1 MMVRLKTLIL
11 LSACFLVVGGVFCDE
26 NKGEYSV
33 KIEGVSSKLRRYI
46 QRIIREDLKDFE
58 ADTEVIYLYDAS
70 HKIKNLCIE
79 EGYKDCS
86 VASMWNEKE
95 KTVTFTVHPGQRF
108 WVDDIELRGMTVFDP
123 DDFLKKAGFRE
134 SGIVVKTYYSVLW
147 LEDFKEAIRR
157 NYKKKGYLD
166 ARIDKLEKSF
176 GENGSVDIRM
186 KIHEGRQY
194 RISEIDIKG
203 MRVFSQADLL
213 TELAGYDYFFP
224 QCASEM
230 KIDLQNFYYE
240 RGYVKMTST
249 SKISDDGEGG
259 KVITI
264 TVNEG
269 RQYTI
274 SRIEIFGL
282 SATRNFVIRSALE
295 FREGDVYRERLVEET
310 FRRLIRLNIFDYVNI
325 EKTFTEDDQLVM
337 NVILREARNKRIQL
351 YLGYGAYDMLRGGI
365 LLEDRNIFGS
375 GKTVAARFKGSMRGY
390 RVEPRFEDPDLW
402 GFRYQMLA
410 YYEIQDELSFIRK
423 KIGVESAFQR
433 SFYNHYSVR
442 VGYRFENRF
451 AEDVEGNIINTRDSV
466 KLSGPDFKF
475 LADFRD
481 DAIYPRLG
489 ALISLNFEE
498 TFLALGSEINYVKF
512 ETETSYFLPLPL
524 NMVLAMSGRVAG
536 LKPINENL
544 EVPIQVKLFNGG
556 SSTVRGFKHNYLG
569 PLEDNKPVGGNAR
582 LVFNSELRMPL
593 TPFTDRYRFA
603 VLWDAGNLQ
612 KKFQDISFD
621 GLVHSV
627 GAGFRIRTPVGP
639 IRLDYAHR
647 LDKPFGWQTGRI
659 HFSIGHAF

>member
-1 MMVRLKTLIL
+1 MYV
-11 LSACFLVVGGVFCDE
+11 LVLCCGGGVCADE
-26 NKGEYSV
+26 EYSV
-33 KIEGVSSKLRRYI
+33 KIDGVTSKLRRYVK
-46 QRIIREDLKDFE
+46 RIIREDLKDFE
-58 ADTEVIYLYDAS
+58 AEKEVIYLYDAS

-95 KTVTFTVHPGQRF
+95 RSVVFTIHTGRRF
-108 WVDDIELRGMTVFDP
+108 WVNKIELNGMAVFDP
-123 DDFLKKAGFRE
+123 DDFLKKTGFRE

-147 LEDFKEAIRR
+147 LDDLKEAIKR
-157 NYKKKGYLD
+157 NYEKKGYLGV
-166 ARIDKLEKSF
+166 RIDKLEQSF
-176 GENGSVDIRM
+176 GEKGDVDIRVQIYEGQQY
-186 KIHEGRQY
+186 KISR
-194 RISEIDIKG
+194 IDIKG
-203 MRVFSQADLL
+203 MRVFSREDLL
-213 TELAGYDYFFP
+213 AHLSGYDYYFP

-230 KIDLQNFYYE
+230 KIDLQDFYYE

-249 SKISDDGEGG
+249 SRIVDDGENE
-259 KVITI
+259 KAIII
-264 TVNEG
+264 TVDEG

-274 SRIEIFGL
+274 SRVEIFGL
-282 SATRNFVIRSALE
+282 TATRKFVIQGALE
-295 FREGDVYRERLVEET
+295 FREGDIYRESLVEET

-337 NVILREARNKRIQL
+337 NIILREAKNKRIQL
-351 YLGYGAYDMLRGGI
+351 YLGYGAYDMLRGGV

-433 SFYNHYSVR
+433 SFYKHYSIR
-442 VGYRFENRF
+442 MGYRFENRF

-466 KLSGPDFKF
+466 KLSGPDLKF

-489 ALISLNFEE
+489 ALISLDFEE

-524 NMVLAMSGRVAG
+524 NMVLAMSGRVSG
-536 LKPINENL
+536 LMPINEDR

-582 LVFNSELRMPL
+582 LVFNTELRMPL

-612 KKFQDISFD
+612 EEFRDISVD
-621 GLVHSV
+621 GLIHSV

-647 LDKPFGWQTGRI
+647 LDKPFGWKTGRI